1 MPNAIAIGGT
11 CRSPQGFWW
20 EVTEGDQLVQVCEA
34 ATRKTRGPSQNL
46 WRAAPRQL
54 AAAGGSGQ
62 PAPRPATAAVWFRWP
77 RGRHGSC
84 HH

>member
-34 ATRKTRGPSQNL
+34 ATRKTREPSQNL
-46 WRAAPRQL
+46 WRAAPGR
-54 AAAGGSGQ
+54 